1 MGSGARLTGHA
12 RVGLGALEVFPLCL
26 GTNVF
31 GWTVDERDAFTVL
44 DAYVDAGGNF
54 IDTADGYSE
63 WIDGNVG
70 GESETIIGRWLA
82 SRGCRDEMVIA
93 TKVGAWSRHKGLA
106 PATTRAALEESLR
119 RLQTDRVD
127 LYYAHRDDEA
137 TPFEESLGGF
147 HELVSEGKVREI
159 GASNFTASRLA
170 ASLEVSDRLGLA
182 RFVAIQP
189 RYSLLDRSEY
199 EDDLQALCG
208 AEGIG
213 CVPYQ
218 GLAQGFLTG
227 KYRLGAELPASA
239 RAEGARAYLDARGLA
254 ALEVLDEIAAA
265 HATTVAAVA
274 LAWLRAR
281 VTVVAPIASA
291 RTVDQLADL
300 TPMVEL
306 VLSVDETERID
317 TITLERTDE

>member
-1 MGSGARLTGHA
+1 MTGRA
-12 RVGLGALEVFPLCL
+12 RVGLGAFDVFPLCL

-31 GWTVDERDAFTVL
+31 GWTVDERDAFAVL

-54 IDTADGYSE
+54 IDTADRYSE

-70 GESETIIGRWLA
+70 GESETIIGRWLS
-82 SRGCRDEMVIA
+82 SRGCRDQMVIA
-93 TKVGAWSRHKGLA
+93 TKVGGWSRHEGLA

-119 RLQTDRVD
+119 RLQTDHVD
-127 LYYAHRDDEA
+127 LYYAHHDDQA
-137 TPFEESLGGF
+137 TPFEESLSGF
-147 HELVSEGKVREI
+147 DDLVREGKVREI
-159 GASNFTASRLA
+159 GASNFTAPRLA
-170 ASLEVSDRLGLA
+170 AALEVSARLSLA
-182 RFVAIQP
+182 RFAAIQP
-189 RYSLLDRSEY
+189 RYSLLDRSDY
-199 EDDLQALCG
+199 EGDLQALCT
-208 AEGIG
+208 AEGVA

-227 KYRLGAELPASA
+227 KYRPDAELPDSA

-254 ALEVLDEIAAA
+254 ALEVLDEVAAA

-281 VTVVAPIASA
+281 DTVVAPIASA
-291 RTVDQLADL
+291 RTAEQLADL
-300 TPMVEL
+300 EPMVEL

-317 TITLERTDE
+317 TITLEAA